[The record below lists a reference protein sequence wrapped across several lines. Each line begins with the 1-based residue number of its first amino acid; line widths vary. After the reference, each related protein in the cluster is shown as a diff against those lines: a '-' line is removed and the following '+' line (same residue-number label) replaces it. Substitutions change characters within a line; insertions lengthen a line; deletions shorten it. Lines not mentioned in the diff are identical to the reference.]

1 MSASTCWA
9 PTCWLAR
16 RQLAGL
22 LDTDSRLATQRLQP
36 RLATQTHNAES
47 QHRIT
52 AWNHSAESQLGI
64 TAWNHSAV
72 ESQART
78 SCELARLLDE
88 PPKYVAVRRLHSPSK
103 HVAVPRLYS
112 PSTFHRA
119 PQPTPRAARRPTR
132 RAART
137 APGQAG
143 RPASR
148 GAASSRPA
156 TRAHKRDANSNTTR
170 PHLPP
175 LASRPHQNTRITAM
189 TKTQES
195 PL

>member
-9 PTCWLAR
+9 PTCWLAGADLLACWAPIRDLR
-16 RQLAGL
+16 RA
-22 LDTDSRLATQRLQP
+22 DSSPDSQRRPTTLN
-36 RLATQTHNAES
+36 LNAES
-47 QHRIT
+47 QHR
-52 AWNHSAESQLGI
+52 I

-103 HVAVPRLYS
+103 YVAVPRLYS

-119 PQPTPRAARRPTR
+119 PQPTPRAARRPPR
-132 RAART
+132 RAALT
-137 APGQAG
+137 APGQARG
-143 RPASR
+143 RPPEHTSEMQIPIR
-148 GAASSRPA
+148 
-156 TRAHKRDANSNTTR
+156 HV
-170 PHLPP
+170 H
-175 LASRPHQNTRITAM
+175 I
-189 TKTQES
+189 S